1 MIEATGLRWIL
12 TAVFAAAGAFCLY
25 RCVRRGP
32 VTSRIADVLHAVMCA
47 AMAAMA
53 WPATMSV
60 ARVPQLVLFGL
71 AAGWFAVVAV
81 RGGAVHDGHEG
92 RWQSGYHAVMMA
104 AMAWMVFAM
113 PRAMVGGSGTTDVS
127 GHHGGSAA
135 MTSTAGSAP
144 VDVLIVAL
152 VLAAVF
158 CLAGIAFLARAIDGA
173 RVARPSVRTTGWGA
187 DGLMGLGTTLML
199 LAML

>member
-1 MIEATGLRWIL
+1 MIEPTGLRWIL

-25 RCVRRGP
+25 RCVRQGP
-32 VTSRIADVLHAVMCA
+32 LMSRIADVLHAAMCA
-47 AMAAMA
+47 AMIAMA

-60 ARVPQLVLFGL
+60 ARVPQLVLFAC
-71 AAGWFAVVAV
+71 AAMWFAVVTV
-81 RGGAVHDGHEG
+81 RGAAVHCS

-113 PRAMVGGSGTTDVS
+113 PSAMASGSGTMDMS
-127 GHHGGSAA
+127 GHHGGSTA
-135 MTSTAGSAP
+135 MTSTAGSTPA
-144 VDVLIVAL
+144 DVLIVAL

-158 CLAGIAFLARAIDGA
+158 GLAGIAFLARAIDGV
-173 RVARPSVRTTGWGA
+173 RVARPSVRTAGWGA